1 MSQRIEK
8 LKITGLS
15 AGTIKALEQ
24 IGQSRGMSAEQYA
37 RRIIE
42 IEVLSRKPFD
52 EILQPIRAD
61 FAASGLTEDDLDAL
75 VKEERQAIWYKKNQE
90 TILT

>member
-1 MSQRIEK
+1 MSQRTEK

-24 IGQSRGMSAEQYA
+24 IGQSRGMNAEEYA

-42 IEVLSRKPFD
+42 IEVLSRKFFD
-52 EILQPIRAD
+52 EILQPVRAD
-61 FAASGLTEDDLDAL
+61 FAASGLTEGELDAL
-75 VKEERQAIWYKKNQE
+75 VEEERQSIWEEMHAKDN
-90 TILT
+90 